1 MTSSFLVLLT
11 TEPNLEICS
20 GWIETPRP
28 LRGETHPAGLQR
40 ELTLSH
46 EEIGLQPREKQPI
59 TENH

>member
-1 MTSSFLVLLT
+1 LT

-40 ELTLSH
+40 GLTLSH
-46 EEIGLQPREKQPI
+46 EEIRLQPAKNSRLRR
-59 TENH
+59 TTSRSR